1 MPAILSLQ
9 STVSYGHVGNSAAV
23 LPLQRL
29 GFDVWP
35 VTTVQLGHHP
45 GYGKFAGH
53 VVEPE
58 RLAVIIDGVLERA
71 PLEDCAGLLVGYLG
85 DAAVVDLVIGTWRT
99 LRARRPDLVYL
110 LDPVIGDDG
119 PGVFVRPGVPAA
131 IKDRLLP
138 LATVLTPNRFE
149 LALLAGQAVEDLA
162 QARQAAAALLT
173 LGPKLVV
180 ATGLTLAEHPDQL
193 GLLAVAPDQAWL
205 ILTPRLPRHFSGT
218 GDAFSALFLGHYL
231 RSAAIRTALER
242 AANAMF
248 TLVEITA
255 RRGDTE
261 LSMIAAHDAMT
272 APAILFPAVGL
283 AASSP

>member
-1 MPAILSLQ
+1 
-9 STVSYGHVGNSAAV
+9 
-23 LPLQRL
+23 
-29 GFDVWP
+29 
-35 VTTVQLGHHP
+35 
-45 GYGKFAGH
+45 
-53 VVEPE
+53 
-58 RLAVIIDGVLERA
+58 
-71 PLEDCAGLLVGYLG
+71 
-85 DAAVVDLVIGTWRT
+85 
-99 LRARRPDLVYL
+99 
-110 LDPVIGDDG
+110 
-119 PGVFVRPGVPAA
+119 
-131 IKDRLLP
+131 
-138 LATVLTPNRFE
+138 
-149 LALLAGQAVEDLA
+149 LLAGQAVEDLA

-248 TLVEITA
+248 TLVETTA

-261 LSMIAAHDAMT
+261 LSMIAAQDAMT

-283 AASSP
+283 AASPP